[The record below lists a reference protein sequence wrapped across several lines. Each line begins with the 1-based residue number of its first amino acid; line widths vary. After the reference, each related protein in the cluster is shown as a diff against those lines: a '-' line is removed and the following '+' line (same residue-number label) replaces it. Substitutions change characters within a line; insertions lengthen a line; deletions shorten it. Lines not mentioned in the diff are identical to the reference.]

1 MSVVSSGDDV
11 ICAADNDNG
20 GVVIDDNNDDVRTS
34 DDSVNMAIAA
44 ADDNDDNDDNIKDN
58 DDNVKDKEVTSPSTT
73 TENEPEWRIRLLNYL
88 KRPESTSLLK
98 ALKLLLNI
106 LKDKDISL
114 DRKSLAC
121 QSFYRDIELDDPG
134 IRECLES
141 YIMTKF
147 YDVLYCFE
155 QELEGFVRDELMRNE
170 DITVTVVVAVAKSD
184 DGDGDGYSSIL
195 DGLKDAVLPA
205 DMLDII
211 QRWIRSMDGGG
222 SNMDFLIPSL
232 LESLKSVYCGAGG
245 GGSLFSAINYIER
258 FRCSS
263 SIIGEASFSL
273 TTVEALFQLITG
285 KEWISPQQRLEQQL
299 QQQESYNM
307 STKFDPIKRFI
318 EFVPRVFGTVS
329 DSFKKQEEPHNSD
342 NNVHVNA
349 IRAKVKK
356 TTYDLLDDSFTLSEL
371 RFILNDYKSIIESL
385 NK

>member
-11 ICAADNDNG
+11 ICADSGNG
-20 GVVIDDNNDDVRTS
+20 NVVIDDDGDDDNVRIS
-34 DDSVNMAIAA
+34 DDSVNIAIVAAA
-44 ADDNDDNDDNIKDN
+44 ADDDDDD
-58 DDNVKDKEVTSPSTT
+58 VKDKEVTSPSTT
-73 TENEPEWRIRLLNYL
+73 TDNEPEWRIRLLNYL

-114 DRKSLAC
+114 DKKSLAC

-147 YDVLYCFE
+147 YDVLYYFD
-155 QELEGFVRDELMRNE
+155 QELEGLVRDELMGNE
-170 DITVTVVVAVAKSD
+170 EIAVAIVVAVTNPD
-184 DGDGDGYSSIL
+184 DGGGDGHSSIL

-232 LESLKSVYCGAGG
+232 LESLKSVYCGSG
-245 GGSLFSAINYIER
+245 GGSLFSAIKYIER

-285 KEWISPQQRLEQQL
+285 KGWISPQQQLEQQ
-299 QQQESYNM
+299 QQQESHNM

-329 DSFKKQEEPHNSD
+329 DSFKKEEEPKNND
-342 NNVHVNA
+342 NNVNVNS